1 MKGDEMFSQNAS
13 HRFFFPASLRLL
25 NLLSIP
31 CVFFSTKPIQKMT
44 SHDFCG
50 CLACS
55 SCMNHVETT
64 FADLKITF
72 FAYFDVAFQ
81 PNMMTKHSRPN

>member
-31 CVFFSTKPIQKMT
+31 CVFFSTIPIQK
-44 SHDFCG
+44 
-50 CLACS
+50 
-55 SCMNHVETT
+55 
-64 FADLKITF
+64 LKITF

-81 PNMMTKHSRPN
+81 PNMMTKHSRPD